1 MGREW
6 GADDDDADDDDDD
19 IIAGIEIE
27 ETENG
32 VFVLSSDLVD
42 DNEEESYIGYQ
53 CFVWFQNGGDGRVV
67 IIWFW

>member
-6 GADDDDADDDDDD
+6 GAADDDAADDDDD

-32 VFVLSSDLVD
+32 VFVCDSMD
-42 DNEEESYIGYQ
+42 DNEEESSSDTNVSYD
-53 CFVWFQNGGDGRVV
+53 FKTEVTVE
-67 IIWFW
+67 

>member
-6 GADDDDADDDDDD
+6 AGAADDVADDDDDD

-32 VFVLSSDLVD
+32 VFVLSIDSVD
-42 DNEEESYIGYQ
+42 DNEEESSESTDSIVLYD
-53 CFVWFQNGGDGRVV
+53 FKTEVTVE
-67 IIWFW
+67 